1 MSRFANIHKNKT
13 YNFIIRTLIVFATY
27 YFIYKQIFQNK
38 KLDYITDS
46 FTDLINQP
54 NVTLLLVWTFLL
66 MFVNWGVETLK
77 WQYLIIK
84 IEKIPYWKAFEAILS
99 GISVSIFTPNRIGE
113 WFGRVFIL
121 KKGNPWQ
128 GVFITMIGSF
138 SQLLI
143 TIIVGSISLL
153 FYIHIYFKET
163 PFYTNYI
170 LAGMIL
176 VVSVIVVSLVLIFLN
191 VTSVPGFVSRI
202 LKKRF
207 IQVNDYLSVISKYS
221 TFELTTVLLLS
232 FLRYCIFSLQFYI
245 LLMLFSVK
253 IPILHGLMIISVI
266 YFVMTAIPTVTLAE
280 LGVRGSISLYFIGEY
295 FRTLGEVSDKVNIG
309 IVSSTS
315 TLWLINLAIPALL
328 GTLFVYRLTFFR
340 KRKA

>member
-128 GVFITMIGSF
+128 GVFITMI
-138 SQLLI
+138 
-143 TIIVGSISLL
+143 
-153 FYIHIYFKET
+153 
-163 PFYTNYI
+163 
-170 LAGMIL
+170 
-176 VVSVIVVSLVLIFLN
+176 
-191 VTSVPGFVSRI
+191 
-202 LKKRF
+202 
-207 IQVNDYLSVISKYS
+207 D
-221 TFELTTVLLLS
+221 
-232 FLRYCIFSLQFYI
+232 
-245 LLMLFSVK
+245 
-253 IPILHGLMIISVI
+253 
-266 YFVMTAIPTVTLAE
+266 
-280 LGVRGSISLYFIGEY
+280 
-295 FRTLGEVSDKVNIG
+295 
-309 IVSSTS
+309 
-315 TLWLINLAIPALL
+315 
-328 GTLFVYRLTFFR
+328 
-340 KRKA
+340 

>member
-13 YNFIIRTLIVFATY
+13 YNFIIRSLIVLATY
-27 YFIYKQIFQNK
+27 YFIYKQIFQNR
-38 KLDYITDS
+38 KLEYVTES
-46 FTDLINQP
+46 FTDLIEQP
-54 NVTLLLVWTFLL
+54 HVTILLIWTLLL
-66 MFVNWGVETLK
+66 MIVNWGIETLK
-77 WQYLIIK
+77 WQFLMNK
-84 IEKIPYWKAFEAILS
+84 VEKIPYFKAFEAILS

-121 KKGNPWQ
+121 KKANPWQ

-143 TIIVGSISLL
+143 TIIIGSISML
-153 FYIHIYFKET
+153 FYIHIYFKDA
-163 PFYTNYI
+163 PYYTNYI

-176 VVSVIVVSLVLIFLN
+176 LVAVVVVSLVLIFLN
-191 VTSVPGFVSRI
+191 VTSIPGFVSRI

-207 IQVNDYLSVISKYS
+207 VHVNDYLSVIGRYS
-221 TFELTTVLLLS
+221 TFELTTVLLFSL
-232 FLRYCIFSLQFYI
+232 LRYCVFAMQFYI
-245 LLMLFSVK
+245 LLMLFSIN
-253 IPILHGLMIISVI
+253 IPIAHGLMLISVI
-266 YFVMTAIPTVTLAE
+266 FFVMTAIPTVTLAE

-295 FRTLGEVSDKVNIG
+295 FKNFGEVSDKINIG

-315 TLWLINLAIPALL
+315 TLWFINLAIPALL